1 LKIPILRKLTLHG
14 GSRGV
19 TLPASWISLIEAKTG
34 KKLAAVLMEVNGSI
48 IIKPAVSEGDK
59 PYKTA
64 SI

>member
-1 LKIPILRKLTLHG
+1 MPILRKITGHG

-48 IIKPAVSEGDK
+48 IIKPAVSEVDEPCK
-59 PYKTA
+59 NV
-64 SI
+64 